1 MRFVDLPYAV
11 APVGFLGMVV
21 LFVALMFVRDPKRF
35 RTMIAVGLLM
45 VVSTLVVTYLV
56 FATCCPTAY

>member
-1 MRFVDLPYAV
+1 MRFIDLPYLM
-11 APVGFLGMVV
+11 APVGFVGMVV

-35 RTMIAVGLLM
+35 RKMIAAGLLM
-45 VVSTLVVTYLV
+45 VAATLFVSLWV